1 MAYGQGQ
8 EDSST
13 QALEVFGEKQGEVDV
28 NQLMEMLK
36 VLLPLIM
43 QQVANPAQLTF
54 EGKKN
59 LMAKQVPAPQGM
71 AQLPARG
78 MQGPPMPQPQ
88 GPPTPLHLQLGMPRL
103 AGRIKQNRPVM
114 RPAPGHTYKLSRN
127 PPGTFY
133 APPKWQASGKGYPS
147 SMQPS
152 MIPRVPQVRPQG
164 GGGGG
169 NMLQMLMQMMRG
181 GR

>member
-36 VLLPLIM
+36 VLLPLII
-43 QQVANPAQLTF
+43 QQVDNPAQLMF

-59 LMAKQVPAPQGM
+59 LMAKQVPVPRGMVQPQGM
-71 AQLPARG
+71 APQASGLSPWEAERLKRIRA
-78 MQGPPMPQPQ
+78 PRPIPQPQ
-88 GPPTPLHLQLGMPRL
+88 GPPAPLRHQLGAP
-103 AGRIKQNRPVM
+103 AGLPM
-114 RPAPGHTYKLSRN
+114 RPAPGGMPRRI
-127 PPGTFY
+127 
-133 APPKWQASGKGYPS
+133 
-147 SMQPS
+147 QP
-152 MIPRVPQVRPQG
+152 MIPRVPQVRPQ
-164 GGGGG
+164 GGGG

>member
-13 QALEVFGEKQGEVDV
+13 QALEVFGEKQGEVDI

-36 VLLPLIM
+36 VLLPLII
-43 QQVANPAQLTF
+43 QQVDNPEQLMF

-71 AQLPARG
+71 AQPQG
-78 MQGPPMPQPQ
+78 MAPQASGLSPWEAERLKRIRAPRPIPQPQ
-88 GPPTPLHLQLGMPRL
+88 GPPAPLRHQLGAP
-103 AGRIKQNRPVM
+103 AGLPM
-114 RPAPGHTYKLSRN
+114 RPAPGGMPRRI
-127 PPGTFY
+127 
-133 APPKWQASGKGYPS
+133 
-147 SMQPS
+147 QP
-152 MIPRVPQVRPQG
+152 MIPRVPQVRPQ
-164 GGGGG
+164 GGGG

>member
-88 GPPTPLHLQLGMPRL
+88 GPPTPLRHRLGAPAGHSWPGLPRRE
-103 AGRIKQNRPVM
+103 AD
-114 RPAPGHTYKLSRN
+114 
-127 PPGTFY
+127 
-133 APPKWQASGKGYPS
+133 PK
-147 SMQPS
+147 MPS

-164 GGGGG
+164 GGGG
-169 NMLQMLMQMMRG
+169 NMLQMLMQMMGG

>member
-13 QALEVFGEKQGEVDV
+13 QALEVFGEKQGEVDI

-36 VLLPLIM
+36 VLLPLII
-43 QQVANPAQLTF
+43 QQVDNPAQLMF

-59 LMAKQVPAPQGM
+59 LMAKQVPVPRGMVQPQGM
-71 AQLPARG
+71 APQASGLSPWEAERLKRIRA
-78 MQGPPMPQPQ
+78 PRPIPQPQ
-88 GPPTPLHLQLGMPRL
+88 GPPAPLRHQLGAP
-103 AGRIKQNRPVM
+103 AGLPM
-114 RPAPGHTYKLSRN
+114 RPAPGGMPRRI
-127 PPGTFY
+127 
-133 APPKWQASGKGYPS
+133 
-147 SMQPS
+147 QP

-164 GGGGG
+164 GGG
-169 NMLQMLMQMMRG
+169 NMLQMLMQMMGG

>member
-36 VLLPLIM
+36 VLLPLII
-43 QQVANPAQLTF
+43 QQVDNPAQLMF

-59 LMAKQVPAPQGM
+59 LMAKQVPVPRGMVQPQGM
-71 AQLPARG
+71 APQASGLSPWEAERLKRIRA
-78 MQGPPMPQPQ
+78 PRPIPQPQ
-88 GPPTPLHLQLGMPRL
+88 GPPAPLRHQLGAP
-103 AGRIKQNRPVM
+103 AGLPM
-114 RPAPGHTYKLSRN
+114 RPAPGGMPRRI
-127 PPGTFY
+127 
-133 APPKWQASGKGYPS
+133 
-147 SMQPS
+147 QP
-152 MIPRVPQVRPQG
+152 MIPRAPQVRPQ
-164 GGGGG
+164 GGGG
-169 NMLQMLMQMMRG
+169 NMLQMLMQMMGG

>member
-71 AQLPARG
+71 VQPSARG
-78 MQGPPMPQPQ
+78 MQGPPMPPARPMQ
-88 GPPTPLHLQLGMPRL
+88 GPPAPLRHQLGAPAGHSWPGLPRRE
-103 AGRIKQNRPVM
+103 AD
-114 RPAPGHTYKLSRN
+114 
-127 PPGTFY
+127 
-133 APPKWQASGKGYPS
+133 PK
-147 SMQPS
+147 MPS

-164 GGGGG
+164 GGGG
-169 NMLQMLMQMMRG
+169 NMLQMLMQMMG
-181 GR
+181 GRR

>member
-43 QQVANPAQLTF
+43 QQGAAPGMV
-54 EGKKN
+54 
-59 LMAKQVPAPQGM
+59 APQGM
-71 AQLPARG
+71 VQPQGLTPQASGLSPWEAERLKRIRAPRPAARP
-78 MQGPPMPQPQ
+78 MQGPPA
-88 GPPTPLHLQLGMPRL
+88 PLRHQLGAPAGHSWPGLPRRE
-103 AGRIKQNRPVM
+103 AD
-114 RPAPGHTYKLSRN
+114 
-127 PPGTFY
+127 
-133 APPKWQASGKGYPS
+133 PK
-147 SMQPS
+147 MPS
-152 MIPRVPQVRPQG
+152 MIPRVPQVRPQ

>member
-43 QQVANPAQLTF
+43 QQGAVP
-54 EGKKN
+54 G
-59 LMAKQVPAPQGM
+59 MAAPQGM
-71 AQLPARG
+71 VQPQGLTPQASGLSPWEAERLKRIRAPRPAARP
-78 MQGPPMPQPQ
+78 MQGPPA
-88 GPPTPLHLQLGMPRL
+88 PLRHQLGAPAGHSWPGLPRRE
-103 AGRIKQNRPVM
+103 AD
-114 RPAPGHTYKLSRN
+114 
-127 PPGTFY
+127 
-133 APPKWQASGKGYPS
+133 PK
-147 SMQPS
+147 MPS

-164 GGGGG
+164 GGGG
-169 NMLQMLMQMMRG
+169 NMLQMLMQMMGG

>member
-13 QALEVFGEKQGEVDV
+13 QALEVFGEKQGEIDV
-28 NQLMEMLK
+28 EQLLQM
-36 VLLPLIM
+36 VTLLMPLIM
-43 QQVANPAQLTF
+43 QQGAAP
-54 EGKKN
+54 G
-59 LMAKQVPAPQGM
+59 MAPQGM
-71 AQLPARG
+71 VQPQGLTPQASGLSPWEAERLKRIRAPRPAARP
-78 MQGPPMPQPQ
+78 MQGPPA
-88 GPPTPLHLQLGMPRL
+88 PLRHQLGAPAGHSWPGLPRRE
-103 AGRIKQNRPVM
+103 AD
-114 RPAPGHTYKLSRN
+114 
-127 PPGTFY
+127 
-133 APPKWQASGKGYPS
+133 PK
-147 SMQPS
+147 MPS

>member
-43 QQVANPAQLTF
+43 QQGAAP
-54 EGKKN
+54 G
-59 LMAKQVPAPQGM
+59 MAPQGM
-71 AQLPARG
+71 VQPQGLTPQASGLSPWEAERLKRIRAPRPAARP
-78 MQGPPMPQPQ
+78 MQGPPA
-88 GPPTPLHLQLGMPRL
+88 PLRHQLGAPAGHSWPGLPRRE
-103 AGRIKQNRPVM
+103 AD
-114 RPAPGHTYKLSRN
+114 
-127 PPGTFY
+127 
-133 APPKWQASGKGYPS
+133 PK
-147 SMQPS
+147 MPS
-152 MIPRVPQVRPQG
+152 MIPRVPQVRPQ

>member
-43 QQVANPAQLTF
+43 QQGAAP
-54 EGKKN
+54 G
-59 LMAKQVPAPQGM
+59 MAPQGM
-71 AQLPARG
+71 VQPQGLTPQASGLSPWEAERLKRIRAPRPAARP
-78 MQGPPMPQPQ
+78 MQGPPA
-88 GPPTPLHLQLGMPRL
+88 PLRHQLGAPAGHSWPGLPRRE
-103 AGRIKQNRPVM
+103 AD
-114 RPAPGHTYKLSRN
+114 
-127 PPGTFY
+127 
-133 APPKWQASGKGYPS
+133 PK
-147 SMQPS
+147 MPS

-164 GGGGG
+164 GGGG
-169 NMLQMLMQMMRG
+169 NMLQMLMQMMGG

>member
-28 NQLMEMLK
+28 NQLMETLK
-36 VLLPLIM
+36 VLLPLII
-43 QQVANPAQLTF
+43 QQVDNPAQLMF

-59 LMAKQVPAPQGM
+59 LMTKQVPVPQGM
-71 AQLPARG
+71 VQPPARG
-78 MQGPPMPQPQ
+78 MQGPPIPPTRPMQ
-88 GPPTPLHLQLGMPRL
+88 GPPAPLRHQLGAP
-103 AGRIKQNRPVM
+103 AGLPM
-114 RPAPGHTYKLSRN
+114 RPAPGGMPRRI
-127 PPGTFY
+127 
-133 APPKWQASGKGYPS
+133 
-147 SMQPS
+147 QP
-152 MIPRVPQVRPQG
+152 MIPRVPQVRPQ
-164 GGGGG
+164 GGGG

>member
-71 AQLPARG
+71 VQPQGLTPQASGLSPWEAERLKRIRAPRPAARP
-78 MQGPPMPQPQ
+78 MQGPPA
-88 GPPTPLHLQLGMPRL
+88 PLRHQLGAPAGHSWPGLPRRE
-103 AGRIKQNRPVM
+103 AD
-114 RPAPGHTYKLSRN
+114 
-127 PPGTFY
+127 
-133 APPKWQASGKGYPS
+133 PK
-147 SMQPS
+147 MPS
-152 MIPRVPQVRPQG
+152 MIPRVPQVRPQ